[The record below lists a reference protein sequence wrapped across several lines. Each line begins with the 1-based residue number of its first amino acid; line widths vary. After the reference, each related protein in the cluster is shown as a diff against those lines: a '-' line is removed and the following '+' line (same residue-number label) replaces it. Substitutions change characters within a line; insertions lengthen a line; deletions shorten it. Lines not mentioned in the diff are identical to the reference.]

1 MKTIVGLLCGLIF
14 GAGLAASGM
23 TSTDKVLG
31 FLDVA
36 GAWQP
41 DLAFVMASALCVSL
55 PGYIYFTKKGKT
67 VFNTELFLP
76 TNKSIDW
83 RLLLGAAVF
92 GIGWGVYGY
101 CPGPAIASLAYFDV
115 KAVVFVLAM
124 VFGMFVGR
132 QFSLRFAKKV

>member
-92 GIGWGVYGY
+92 GIGWGVWFLG
-101 CPGPAIASLAYFDV
+101 CLWVASFLSG
-115 KAVVFVLAM
+115 L
-124 VFGMFVGR
+124 
-132 QFSLRFAKKV
+132 QKKYKTSPRKKSSRACFN